1 MLRRARGGN
10 LGTPS
15 LSSRPIALRPTDN
28 NYPPVI
34 INSEGTW
41 VHISKPPGSVGREPT
56 TVPVAIP
63 GTATSSVDPTNLL
76 TKFGV
81 IRHWLVATLHW
92 YPPIIP
98 R

>member
-41 VHISKPPGSVGREPT
+41 VRISKPPGATGREPT

-63 GTATSSVDPTNLL
+63 GTLHHPLTPTNLL
-76 TKFGV
+76 TKFGG
-81 IRHWLVATLHW
+81 IRLW
-92 YPPIIP
+92 
-98 R
+98 